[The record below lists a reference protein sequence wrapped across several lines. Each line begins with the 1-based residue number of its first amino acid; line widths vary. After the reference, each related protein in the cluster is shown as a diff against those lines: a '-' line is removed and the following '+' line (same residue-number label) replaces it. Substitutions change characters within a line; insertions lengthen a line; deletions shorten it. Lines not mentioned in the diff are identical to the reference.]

1 MCGRG
6 AESKTLRMSQSLP
19 LQATTID
26 TFLRSA
32 AAVDAIDPALAITIG
47 TVLDDCY
54 EVRER
59 LGAGGM
65 ATVYRAYD
73 RRLRRDVA
81 IKVPRVAGDRA
92 RALAM
97 FEREAQATARL
108 GHPNIVAL
116 HHIGEHRGTR
126 FAVLELLHG
135 ETLASRLARRH
146 TLPAVEAMAI
156 LDGVLQALGYAHERG
171 IVHRDLT
178 PRNVF
183 LTTDQRVKLLDFGV
197 AIEHGHLAGT
207 CTRAAG
213 TPGYMA
219 PEHAVA
225 PDPRNDL
232 WAAGVLFLECVTGP
246 RPDAPDGRHTP
257 DVHDVPAELPREVR
271 DTIARALDRDP
282 ERRPATASDMRAAL
296 VRSLVV
302 RAPRRSRPRRMVA
315 AGVLAC
321 VAAAAAFYATRSEA
335 GVLIPRDGRWRGD
348 PAAGTPWETE
358 LQRIDDTRF
367 SYKNQNQLDG
377 RTSIGT
383 LTLEQLSDG
392 STILSG
398 KTADVRNCP
407 SCTNVG
413 FIEFIILD
421 ETHIYQNRAAWGSS
435 HDNYKEWFP
444 PYRYKWE
451 GTLRDV
457 RH

>member
-1 MCGRG
+1 
-6 AESKTLRMSQSLP
+6 MSQPVP

-32 AAVDAIDPALAITIG
+32 AAVDAVDPALAITIG

-54 EVRER
+54 DVRER
-59 LGAGGM
+59 LGMGGM
-65 ATVYRAYD
+65 ATVYRAHD

-81 IKVPRVAGDRA
+81 IKVPRLTGDRE
-92 RALAM
+92 RTLAM
-97 FEREAQATARL
+97 FEREAHATARL
-108 GHPNIVAL
+108 CHPNIVTL
-116 HHIGEHRGTR
+116 HHIGEHHGTR
-126 FAVLELLHG
+126 FAVLELLQG

-146 TLPAVEAMAI
+146 ALPVDEAMAI
-156 LDGVLQALGYAHERG
+156 LDGILQALGYAHERG

-219 PEHAVA
+219 PEHEVA

-232 WAAGVLFLECVTGP
+232 WAAGVLFLECVTGR
-246 RPDAPDGRHTP
+246 RPHPDEARA
-257 DVHDVPAELPREVR
+257 VPGELPREVR

-282 ERRPATASDMRAAL
+282 ERRPASASDMRAAL
-296 VRSLVV
+296 VRHLVAP
-302 RAPRRSRPRRMVA
+302 APRRSRRRRWIASALLAGLALAGA
-315 AGVLAC
+315 AVT
-321 VAAAAAFYATRSEA
+321 VRDEA
-335 GVLIPRDGRWRGD
+335 PGLLVPRDGRWRGD
-348 PAAGTPWETE
+348 PPAGTPWETE
-358 LQRIDDTRF
+358 LQRIDDTHF

-377 RTSIGT
+377 RATAGT
-383 LTLEQLSDG
+383 LTLERLSDG

-398 KTADVRNCP
+398 KTADVPNCP
-407 SCTNVG
+407 TCTNVG
-413 FIEFIILD
+413 FVEFIILD
-421 ETHIYQNRAAWGSS
+421 GTHIYQNRAAWGPS
-435 HDNYKEWFP
+435 HDAYKEWFP

-457 RH
+457 RR